1 MGDTHHSENTA
12 NLIFTKMRYMWM
24 RQEVELTCKENFNPV
39 PYKEADV
46 DLDVLLS
53 TIDPHPK
60 VQYLIRG

>member
-1 MGDTHHSENTA
+1 
-12 NLIFTKMRYMWM
+12 MWM